1 MRKCNMKSIIRII
14 VTIILLAITVT
25 NMNISSWAIKT
36 REYEWISRD
45 DAYKYTYHL
54 DDSVTAGYN
63 YLESLPVRSRSL
75 PSFMVSQ
82 ASWSTNPMTEMYE
95 WMFGVDVES
104 RVDTLLTEQRIPA
117 VVVRVLGIDDHL
129 QYVSENNHAGL
140 TFRKVEITQV
150 LRNPEEDAE
159 LTVGNTIYL
168 KESYFKKQDGN
179 GTLSL
184 YCDYKCYQKPLINDK
199 EYIVFLYDLFEYDI
213 VSPPSDDKV
222 YAFDERC
229 YWNYTDRLEDSDT
242 YYRFDSC
249 LFADYH
255 TIQYEYFYKVAYHF
269 GLLEGQGQPPADTPT
284 DADSNYNIM
293 VIIFAV
299 TMLLALA
306 ILSYGVYVSMIRVKK
321 KSKE

>member
-1 MRKCNMKSIIRII
+1 MGRIGEQEIMKCIK
-14 VTIILLAITVT
+14 IILIMFLLIITLVGVSIPSGAIESKDVQW
-25 NMNISSWAIKT
+25 S
-36 REYEWISRD
+36 YELLD
-45 DAYKYTYHL
+45 DAYRYTYHL
-54 DDSVTAGYN
+54 DDSVSAGYN
-63 YLESLPVRSRSL
+63 TREYLPVRTRSI
-75 PSFMVSQ
+75 PSVFVTQGCWS
-82 ASWSTNPMTEMYE
+82 STNPITEMYE

-255 TIQYEYFYKVAYHF
+255 TIQYEYF
-269 GLLEGQGQPPADTPT
+269 
-284 DADSNYNIM
+284 
-293 VIIFAV
+293 
-299 TMLLALA
+299 
-306 ILSYGVYVSMIRVKK
+306 
-321 KSKE
+321 